1 MILLGLKSWRN
12 LWTNHT
18 CPTMGQA
25 GTVLIST

>member
-12 LWTNHT
+12 LWTNRT
-18 CPTMGQA
+18 CLTMDQA